1 MTIREIVLLC
11 HGEAKKDADDI
22 TRPLKSKSKRQAQKL
37 GAWMREQGIV
47 PDVCLASPAE
57 RALVTAQKA
66 LKAGGWTAQHIVAD
80 RRLYDAPVADH
91 LAALSDR
98 AAACMLCVG
107 HPGALTDVLH
117 HLAPDGPALGHGTLA
132 RLRLSDGA
140 LQTGAARVEQ
150 VVVAENLP
158 EGFAY
163 PGPGATERRARPA
176 YYYAQSAALPYRH
189 HRGVFEV
196 LLITSGSG
204 RKWGI
209 PKGICEPG
217 LTAQAS
223 AAQEALEEAGVV
235 GRPHPDSLGR
245 YELVK
250 WGATC
255 SVDVYPMAV
264 ARALPDSERD
274 ERHRQRIWLRPDKAA
289 ARVDHPG
296 LARIIA
302 RFTKPVE

>member
-11 HGEAKKDADDI
+11 HGKAKKGTDDI
-22 TRPLKSKSKRQAQKL
+22 TRQLKSKSKRQAQKL
-37 GAWMREQGIV
+37 GAWMREQGV
-47 PDVCLASPAE
+47 EPDVSLASPTE

-66 LKAGGWTAQHIVAD
+66 LKAGGWTAQHIVTD
-80 RRLYDAPVADH
+80 LRLYEAPVAGH
-91 LAALSDR
+91 LAALRDQASAR
-98 AAACMLCVG
+98 MLCVG
-107 HPGALTDVLH
+107 HPKALTDVLR

-132 RLRLSDGA
+132 RLSLSDGV
-140 LQTGAARVEQ
+140 LQAGAARVEQ
-150 VVVAENLP
+150 VVAAEDLP

-163 PGPGATERRARPA
+163 PGPGGTERRARPA
-176 YYYAQSAALPYRH
+176 YYYTQSAALPYRH
-189 HRGVFEV
+189 RGGVLEV

-204 RKWGI
+204 QKWGI

-223 AAQEALEEAGVV
+223 AAQEALEEAGVEGKV
-235 GRPHPDSLGR
+235 HPNSVGR

-255 SVDVYPMAV
+255 SVDIYPMAV
-264 ARALPDSERD
+264 TTLLPDSERD
-274 ERHRQRIWLRPDKAA
+274 ESHRHRIWLALDKAA
-289 ARVDHPG
+289 ACVDHPD

-302 RFTKPVE
+302 SFTAPTE

>member
-1 MTIREIVLLC
+1 MTTSEIVLLC
-11 HGEAKKDADDI
+11 HGAAKEGADDI
-22 TRPLKSKSKRQAQKL
+22 RRPLKTRSKRQAQKL

-47 PDVCLASPAE
+47 PDLCLASPAE
-57 RALVTAQKA
+57 RAVVTAQKA
-66 LKAGGWTAQHIVAD
+66 LKAGGWTAQHIVTD
-80 RRLYDAPVADH
+80 RRLYGATCADH
-91 LAALSDR
+91 LAALRDQ
-98 AAACMLCVG
+98 AVPCTLCVG

-117 HLAPDGPALGHGTLA
+117 HLAPEGPALGHGTLA

-140 LQTGAARVEQ
+140 LRAGTARVEQ
-150 VVVAENLP
+150 VVTAQTLP

-163 PGPGATERRARPA
+163 PGPGGTERRARPA

-189 HRGVFEV
+189 HRGVLEV

-204 RKWGI
+204 RTWGL

-217 LTAQAS
+217 LSAQAS

-235 GRPHPDSLGR
+235 GTPHPDSLGR
-245 YELVK
+245 YELAK

-264 ARALPDSERD
+264 ARVLPDSARD
-274 ERHRQRIWLRPDKAA
+274 ESHRQRIWLRPDDAA
-289 ARVDHPG
+289 ARVDHPD

-302 RFTKPVE
+302 RFTEPAD